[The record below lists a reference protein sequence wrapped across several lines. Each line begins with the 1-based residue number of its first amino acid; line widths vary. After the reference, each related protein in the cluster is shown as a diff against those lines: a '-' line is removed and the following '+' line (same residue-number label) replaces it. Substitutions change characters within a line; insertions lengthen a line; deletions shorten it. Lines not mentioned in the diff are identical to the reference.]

1 MGRYKIYI
9 AQPMG
14 GRTDE
19 EILQERVSILKLME
33 DIVGPNIEEVPS
45 FFRGEEREKM
55 KPLRMLGMGLE
66 LMSDSDTIVFA
77 PNWEDARGCRI
88 EHEAAVQ
95 YGYHIIDLSDGQNE
109 GDIS

>member
-1 MGRYKIYI
+1 MDRNKIYI

-14 GRTDE
+14 GRSDE

-33 DIVGPNIEEVPS
+33 DIVGPSIEEIPS
-45 FFRGEEREKM
+45 FFRGEERDKL

-66 LMSDSDTIVFA
+66 LMSDADTVVFA
-77 PNWEDARGCRI
+77 PKWEEARGCRI
-88 EHEAAVQ
+88 EHEAAIQ

-109 GDIS
+109 GGL